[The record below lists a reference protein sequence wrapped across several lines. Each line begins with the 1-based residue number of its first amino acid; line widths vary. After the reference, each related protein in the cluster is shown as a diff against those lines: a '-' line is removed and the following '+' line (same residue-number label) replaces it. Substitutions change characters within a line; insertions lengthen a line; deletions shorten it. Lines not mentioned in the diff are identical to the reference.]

1 MPDTLPNAPRK
12 MVRLA
17 KAGWIIKA
25 LATIFV
31 IAFLCAYL
39 HTYMRYGAPRTTA
52 SVSRT
57 HPITVS
63 RTQAPP
69 PIHSRISHRR
79 QVFFR
84 PVHQVKRH
92 TRRSTPYYL
101 ASLRHL
107 RRLFSEML
115 DVRS

>member
-12 MVRLA
+12 MVRLT

-39 HTYMRYGAPRTTA
+39 HTWMRYGAPRTQA
-52 SVSRT
+52 SVAPT
-57 HPITVS
+57 HLITVS
-63 RTQAPP
+63 RMQAPR
-69 PIHSRISHRR
+69 PIHSHIFHRR

-84 PVHQVKRH
+84 PVHQVNRH
-92 TRRSTPYYL
+92 ARRSNPYYL